1 MRFSTNKPDS
11 RTLEAVGQSV
21 PAREHRRRNKMD
33 SLPLQRDLVNSAF
46 YHCAMASAPNKSN
59 LGKAKSNKENVRRS
73 HHRPPQQSKGTK
85 IIKASAPRSLF
96 SEHQNITTIKFDAG
110 SQDRESGRPTVLPA
124 PFAFVRTDMAKGLTI
139 SRNGVHTPSAY
150 DMSHHGSFSHSE
162 ASSDTSSVFGGSS
175 LEGDDLLPEIPSIS
189 HREAGTPR
197 LSNSFSRSTVSED
210 FYNHPYV
217 TRTITNLHYGNR
229 NGIHQPPNYGTNQSI
244 RHSIST
250 DQYMASAP
258 SLRTPAAF
266 DVEEKYDDCSQS
278 LSCLERLSALF
289 NPSDWLSSG
298 IKFEEDGTPYFDDD
312 LRWSLTGIL
321 RTLLY
326 NPIYPE
332 FTSLQQFSWAVLLGI
347 VMGVY
352 TAVWKFLIERCVL
365 FMWKDVPEQLLEWGL
380 FSSLDGWFPIYHYM
394 WICPCIMGGVLSS
407 ISANLDIPIPGQNEW
422 IHNLHSRGIQDYDTF
437 GHIIVLSTAGMAS
450 GKCVGVSA
458 LEFILLYKSTYSVI
472 C

>member
-21 PAREHRRRNKMD
+21 PARGQRRGNKMD
-33 SLPLQRDLVNSAF
+33 PLPLQRDLVNSAF

-73 HHRPPQQSKGTK
+73 HHRPPQQSKETR
-85 IIKASAPRSLF
+85 IMEAPAPRSLF
-96 SEHQNITTIKFDAG
+96 AEHQNITTIKFDPE
-110 SQDRESGRPTVLPA
+110 SRDRESGRPTILPA
-124 PFAFVRTDMAKGLTI
+124 PFAFVRKDMAKGSTI
-139 SRNGVHTPSAY
+139 SKNRVGAPSAY
-150 DMSHHGSFSHSE
+150 DMSHRGSFSHSE
-162 ASSDTSSVFGGSS
+162 ASSDTSSVFDSFS

-189 HREAGTPR
+189 HREADIPR
-197 LSNSFSRSTVSED
+197 LSNSFARSTVSGD
-210 FYNHPYV
+210 FYNNPYLA
-217 TRTITNLHYGNR
+217 RTMTNLHYGNR
-229 NGIHQPPNYGTNQSI
+229 NGIHQPLNYGTNQSI

-250 DQYMASAP
+250 DQHVP
-258 SLRTPAAF
+258 SLRTSATK
-266 DVEEKYDDCSQS
+266 EKYDDCSQS

-289 NPSDWLSSG
+289 DPSDWLSSG

-326 NPIYPE
+326 NPVYPE

-365 FMWKDVPEQLLEWGL
+365 FMWKDVPEQLLKWGV

-407 ISANLDIPIPGQNEW
+407 ISATLDIPIPGQNEW
-422 IHNLHSRGIQDYDTF
+422 IHNLHSRGIQEYDTF

-458 LEFILLYKSTYSVI
+458 RECIMLYKPTYSVI